1 MGTYKLNT
9 IIDQQTGELGLVL
22 EGIDLSLND
31 YHPIVTTE
39 GILIAHDILEHN
51 DISKIGRIDQELEAL
66 GATWLIRGQYGNLTK
81 QYSYYLPNESIAQD
95 ILRMFVDYVNYDKSI
110 NHNIKKIRKIN
121 DSDIME
127 MLQYCTPS
135 KLIKYCECEGITNI
149 NINTAIEY
157 NKLAYYYL
165 HVGMQKAKKRYNNN
179 FIKINYEFWE
189 IVDLI
194 NNNVKNL
201 YEGETY
207 KLYKRNNKYYLI
219 SEFDYY

>member
-22 EGIDLSLND
+22 DGIDLSLND

-81 QYSYYLPNESIAQD
+81 QYSYYSPNESIAQD